1 MKKHGIVHPELAR
14 VLAELGHGDQICIAD
29 VGLPV
34 PPGVPRIDLAYRLGA
49 PGFLDVVAAIADE
62 IVVEQLMIADEALA
76 RSPEV
81 VAGLQQVFGE
91 VRLVTTTHEQF
102 KIATRRAR
110 VIIRTGETTPYANV
124 LLTSGVPFG

>member
-1 MKKHGIVHPELAR
+1 MRKHGIVHPELAR

-34 PPGVPRIDLAYRLGA
+34 PHGVLRIDLAYRLGA
-49 PGFLDVVAAIADE
+49 PPFLDVVAAIAAE
-62 IVVEQLMIADEALA
+62 VVIERMAVADEALEV
-76 RSPEV
+76 SPDV
-81 VAGLQQVFGE
+81 VAGLRQLFPGVP
-91 VRLVTTTHEQF
+91 LDTVTHGQF